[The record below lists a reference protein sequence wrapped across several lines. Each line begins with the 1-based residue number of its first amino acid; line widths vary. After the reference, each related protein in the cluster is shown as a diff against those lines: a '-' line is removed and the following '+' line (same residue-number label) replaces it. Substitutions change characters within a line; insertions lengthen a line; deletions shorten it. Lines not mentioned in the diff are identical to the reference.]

1 MIADERMQN
10 WRTDRIA
17 EYARLEN
24 EIALEMNEMGSDP
37 ELVKLMTE
45 QAKLNDMIALL
56 KGTYTKNI
64 EAFQQQQAGIKL
76 ELVDTWGDTEDKT
89 FECPAGIATL
99 RTTKSLNIR
108 SKEKLV
114 AFLELNKKLTD
125 FIKTF
130 EITKLRKIKDA
141 GMIEDEIAT
150 WDIKRNVAISI
161 KEMTTEEKQ

>member
-1 MIADERMQN
+1 MSEIDERMRN

-17 EYARLEN
+17 EYAKLEN
-24 EIALEMNEMGSDP
+24 EINIETHEMVADP
-37 ELVKLMTE
+37 ELIKLMKE

-56 KGTYTKNI
+56 KGTYSKNI
-64 EAFQQQQAGIKL
+64 EAAQQQQAGIKL

-89 FECPAGIATL
+89 FECDAGTATL

-108 SKEKLV
+108 DKEKLI

-125 FIKTF
+125 FIKSF

-141 GMIEDEIAT
+141 GMLEDEICT
-150 WDIKRNVAISI
+150 WDEKKSVAIKI
-161 KEMTTEEKQ
+161 AEGE